1 MKVSSFAALLLL
13 VTACSFAP
21 ASEAQS
27 PEETGSRRVVSRVMP
42 AYSAIARRLNLSG
55 SVKLEAVVSA
65 NGSVKSI
72 RVLGGNP
79 VLAQS
84 AESAVRA
91 WKWEKSERETTEVVE
106 VHFDP

>member
-13 VTACSFAP
+13 VVAAGSFAP
-21 ASEAQS
+21 ASNAQT
-27 PEETGSRRVVSRVMP
+27 EETGSRRVVSRVMP
-42 AYSAIARRLNLSG
+42 AYPAIARHLNLSG
-55 SVKLEAVVSA
+55 SVKLEAVVAA
-65 NGSVKSI
+65 NGSVRSTQT
-72 RVLGGNP
+72 LGGNP

-106 VHFDP
+106 VRFDP